1 MIIINNLTPDKFE
14 KAITKLFLNY
24 TFKKEDNEATF
35 IPYCR
40 TVLKPRWKIE
50 WIELPIYAKELWF
63 VEDHVEIKEGPIKIK
78 IWDGDYIVATDDGME
93 VAIITRDTTNR
104 KPTPFKSGPFKREIH
119 IKKGN
124 NND

>member
-24 TFKKEDNEATF
+24 TFKKNEAVF
-35 IPYCR
+35 IPYGS

-50 WIELPIYAKELWF
+50 WIELPIYAKELFF
-63 VEDHVEIKEGPIKIK
+63 VEDHAEIKEGPITVK
-78 IWDGDYIVATDDGME
+78 IWNGDYVVATDDGME
-93 VAIITRDTTNR
+93 VAIITRDTTIQ
-104 KPTPFKSGPFKREIH
+104 KPTPFRNGPFKREIH